1 VYHVTLFPS
10 IAGGDSGE
18 LMAEACVG
26 GVPHPPGYPL
36 YTLLSQAAAA
46 ISFPRFYYDAAFSS
60 IRFKYETTNA
70 WRVNH
75 MCCVFGS
82 VAAGFVSSAVYTAL
96 PGHPCRTAAGWAA
109 AGLFAFSPLVWEY
122 SIGGEVFALN
132 NAICAAIVCIAM
144 HLIRASVLA
153 AADSSSPS
161 SHTTLLSLGALCA
174 GLALSNQHSSL
185 LLLIFAVPL
194 LWYRFRKEIS
204 GGVFLQLVC
213 FGSLGLSPYAYIF
226 YSAKDPKQGSWGNTS
241 SMLGLLRHV
250 TRAEYGT
257 FQLGI
262 IKGSE
267 GAISRIFLY
276 LKHLSAEHYHVVLP
290 LIVLSLYHLGAE
302 NPSMYR
308 RNQSKDIT
316 TVEAPNSAP
325 EVDINSTITRACLQF
340 VLTCWVGYVL
350 VWHSVFSNLPLHA
363 PMPFAVHSRFWMQ
376 PNILSSVLSGVGVA
390 VAFGKLFNLMIFR
403 AEKASLLTVSILLVS
418 IVSSRV
424 ELLNHS
430 VDGWI
435 MHSYGEY
442 IIRSVTK
449 SASDRNEL
457 LLSHT
462 DLDWNSVRYVRTC
475 ERVGTYSPN
484 VNSEPITHLNF
495 QLMPYPWFPTN
506 QEPLYGDVNFPPIL
520 PSVSTSKLDPNNA
533 ALVARFCRAN
543 LNMHDA
549 KGSGNRNHLFLDMQ
563 AVNEREILSGGIWS
577 DFLLISWG
585 LVYKV

>member
-1 VYHVTLFPS
+1 
-10 IAGGDSGE
+10 
-18 LMAEACVG
+18 
-26 GVPHPPGYPL
+26 
-36 YTLLSQAAAA
+36 
-46 ISFPRFYYDAAFSS
+46 
-60 IRFKYETTNA
+60 
-70 WRVNH
+70 

-226 YSAKDPKQGSWGNTS
+226 YSAKDPKQGSWGDTS

-302 NPSMYR
+302 NPSSASKGRVKTSELIPKGKGCSSKKSGSVYR

-363 PMPFAVHSRFWMQ
+363 PMPFAVHSRYLFHELSGEWNLTAFYCRFWMQ
-376 PNILSSVLSGVGVA
+376 PNILSSVLSG
-390 VAFGKLFNLMIFR
+390 I
-403 AEKASLLTVSILLVS
+403 
-418 IVSSRV
+418 
-424 ELLNHS
+424 
-430 VDGWI
+430 
-435 MHSYGEY
+435 
-442 IIRSVTK
+442 
-449 SASDRNEL
+449 
-457 LLSHT
+457 
-462 DLDWNSVRYVRTC
+462 
-475 ERVGTYSPN
+475 
-484 VNSEPITHLNF
+484 
-495 QLMPYPWFPTN
+495 
-506 QEPLYGDVNFPPIL
+506 
-520 PSVSTSKLDPNNA
+520 
-533 ALVARFCRAN
+533 
-543 LNMHDA
+543 
-549 KGSGNRNHLFLDMQ
+549 
-563 AVNEREILSGGIWS
+563 
-577 DFLLISWG
+577 
-585 LVYKV
+585 